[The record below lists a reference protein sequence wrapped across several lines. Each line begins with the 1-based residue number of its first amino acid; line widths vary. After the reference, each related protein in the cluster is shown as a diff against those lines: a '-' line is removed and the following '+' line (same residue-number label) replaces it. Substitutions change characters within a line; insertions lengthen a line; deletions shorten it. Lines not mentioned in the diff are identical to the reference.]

1 MGQFLVHLVPR
12 RCTTKEAEEA
22 KEEKKKLFGTHLNDN
37 EEKEGRGERAI
48 VGCVV

>member
-1 MGQFLVHLVPR
+1 MGQFLVHLVTR

-22 KEEKKKLFGTHLNDN
+22 KEKKKLFGTHLNDN